1 LRGKVWGRRIL
12 AGAPPDW
19 VWDAAI
25 GTWAFRSLAQATYFH
40 ARRQGFDGAPPLAA
54 QEQMP
59 RAECQRQRRS
69 GSGS

>member
-1 LRGKVWGRRIL
+1 MLRRL
-12 AGAPPDW
+12 LDLAPPDW

-59 RAECQRQRRS
+59 RAESERQRRS